1 MHLKFLLKSM
11 REENSLK
18 IYTGV
23 LKINTDSGV

>member
-1 MHLKFLLKSM
+1 M